1 MSSFISL
8 SSLQDAFSISQK
20 HILVNNNDNYRTFVT
35 LTSLVYIEYQYISK
49 LTINKLKMRV
59 YLEVKNEVKP
69 DEELDS
75 VISHMK
81 IDTILTIHSRLI

>member
-8 SSLQDAFSISQK
+8 SSLQDAFSISQEL
-20 HILVNNNDNYRTFVT
+20 ILVNNNDNYRTFVT

-69 DEELDS
+69 DKELDS
-75 VISHMK
+75 VI
-81 IDTILTIHSRLI
+81 

>member
-8 SSLQDAFSISQK
+8 SSLQDAFSISQE

-69 DEELDS
+69 DKELDS
-75 VISHMK
+75 VI
-81 IDTILTIHSRLI
+81 